1 VVDTIDVG
9 DHPGG
14 IALTPN
20 GDFAYVTNK
29 FDETVSDIRTSDN
42 TVIATIDEDAFDD
55 PKGVA
60 PGSTGQYVYVT
71 NEDGYDVT
79 LIQVSDNTVVDDI
92 YLDDYAY

>member
-1 VVDTIDVG
+1 
-9 DHPGG
+9 
-14 IALTPN
+14 
-20 GDFAYVTNK
+20 VTNK
-29 FDETVSDIRTSDN
+29 FDETVSVIRTSDN

-60 PGSTGQYVYVT
+60 PGSTGQYVYVA

-79 LIQVSDNTVVDDI
+79 VIQVSDSTVVDDI

>member
-1 VVDTIDVG
+1 
-9 DHPGG
+9 
-14 IALTPN
+14 
-20 GDFAYVTNK
+20 VTNK
-29 FDETVSDIRTSDN
+29 FDETVSVIRTSDN

-71 NEDGYDVT
+71 NEDGYDITV
-79 LIQVSDNTVVDDI
+79 IRVSDNTVVDDI